1 MEKDHIKVIA
11 NNKKARHD
19 YHISNEIEAGIVL
32 VGTEVKS
39 VRQGSINLK
48 DSYADIKNGEVFLKQ
63 MHITPYKYAYYGN
76 HDPLRSRKLL
86 LHRREIN
93 KLIGKVKERGFTIV
107 PLKVYFKNGKIKV
120 QIGLA
125 KGKKIYDK
133 RDSIRNRDMQ
143 RELDRQRKNYSR

>member
-1 MEKDHIKVIA
+1 MQSDHIKIIA

-19 YHISNEIEAGIVL
+19 YHISDEVEAGIVL

-39 VRQGSINLK
+39 IREGRVNLK
-48 DSYADIKNGEVFLKQ
+48 DAYADIKNGEVFLKQ
-63 MHITPYKYAYYGN
+63 MHITPYKYAYYDN
-76 HDPLRSRKLL
+76 HEPLRSRKLL
-86 LHRREIN
+86 LHSREIK
-93 KLIGKVKERGFTIV
+93 KLTGKVAERGFTIV

-133 RDSIRNRDMQ
+133 RESIKTREVN
-143 RELDRQRKNYSR
+143 RELDRERKKYS